1 MQMIKE
7 SYTVRY
13 RVESSGSSTN
23 GTASVML
30 YSPSES
36 EAIAA
41 LKSRGTVGRD
51 KNVIILSIRRN

>member
-1 MQMIKE
+1 MIKQ
-7 SYTVRY
+7 SYTVRF

-23 GTASVML
+23 SMASVML

-41 LKSRGTVGRD
+41 LKARGTVGRD
-51 KNVIILSIRRN
+51 KDIIILSIRKN

>member
-1 MQMIKE
+1 MIKQ

-23 GTASVML
+23 SMASVML
-30 YSPSES
+30 YSPSEG

-41 LKSRGTVGRD
+41 LKARGTVGRD
-51 KNVIILSIRRN
+51 KDIIILSIRKS